1 MANMN
6 LPDRYLGN
14 ELAVRPIQNSLPGM
28 PVNSAA
34 ADRLDLRF
42 LLSIF
47 RRRFRLFVTIVGA
60 ALLLAF
66 LFTLKQPKLY
76 QATVDVVMNK
86 FSGELVPDS
95 TTLQSEGPKRSEEVD
110 TELKIIKSQEMAMQ
124 VIDQLHLDKD
134 KRFVESVTGGSG
146 ITASLK
152 NLVGIKPPPLPS
164 DNLKRRLADAML
176 AGLKADRMETAYAI
190 RIIYSNS
197 DPKRS
202 AQIANAFAISYSES
216 AVRAKRTENE
226 KTLALLKTRIDE
238 LRTQAQSDFGAVQ
251 DFRVRN
257 NLLSA
262 QATQLAEQE
271 AAAYGQQLA
280 TARAAAAADRG
291 RANNA
296 GGAGVAAA
304 VNSPVIQSLRSQ
316 RAVIS
321 VKIADLS
328 GRYLDDH
335 PDLATARREL
345 ADIDGQ
351 ISAEIDRV
359 KSGVNSGY
367 SASAQATSQQVGS
380 LQGNLSSA
388 RSALAANNLA
398 LVGLD
403 DLNRKAQASQTL
415 YESYLSRYR
424 EVLAQ
429 SGTERP
435 EARLLSS
442 AKIPERPS
450 SPNLLL
456 NLALG
461 LVIGTLLGAGSAIA
475 AETAYSGLT
484 TGDEVEARLGVRYLG
499 GIPSL
504 SSVDVQSD
512 DPAQSMITDSGSA
525 FAESI
530 RGLLASVRQSDPS
543 RSHVIAVTSA
553 LPGEG
558 KTSIAASASRAAAMA
573 GETVI
578 VIDCDLIRCSLSKY
592 FDVDLSRPGLREMI
606 HGEAKLGDAMI
617 KDPES
622 NAMILPITKSFSD
635 SERLLEKGNFHKM
648 IAILR
653 EHFSVIIL
661 DLAPVLPVAETRE
674 IVSLVD
680 NVIVATLWRKTSD
693 TAVRAALKL
702 LPMHVIGDIGIT
714 LNRIDM
720 KKQVKFGE
728 GDAAFYYDKYK
739 NYYRRR

>member
-1 MANMN
+1 
-6 LPDRYLGN
+6 
-14 ELAVRPIQNSLPGM
+14 
-28 PVNSAA
+28 
-34 ADRLDLRF
+34 
-42 LLSIF
+42 
-47 RRRFRLFVTIVGA
+47 
-60 ALLLAF
+60 
-66 LFTLKQPKLY
+66 
-76 QATVDVVMNK
+76 
-86 FSGELVPDS
+86 
-95 TTLQSEGPKRSEEVD
+95 
-110 TELKIIKSQEMAMQ
+110 
-124 VIDQLHLDKD
+124 
-134 KRFVESVTGGSG
+134 
-146 ITASLK
+146 
-152 NLVGIKPPPLPS
+152 
-164 DNLKRRLADAML
+164 
-176 AGLKADRMETAYAI
+176 
-190 RIIYSNS
+190 
-197 DPKRS
+197 
-202 AQIANAFAISYSES
+202 
-216 AVRAKRTENE
+216 
-226 KTLALLKTRIDE
+226 
-238 LRTQAQSDFGAVQ
+238 
-251 DFRVRN
+251 
-257 NLLSA
+257 
-262 QATQLAEQE
+262 
-271 AAAYGQQLA
+271 
-280 TARAAAAADRG
+280 
-291 RANNA
+291 
-296 GGAGVAAA
+296 
-304 VNSPVIQSLRSQ
+304 
-316 RAVIS
+316 
-321 VKIADLS
+321 
-328 GRYLDDH
+328 
-335 PDLATARREL
+335 
-345 ADIDGQ
+345 
-351 ISAEIDRV
+351 
-359 KSGVNSGY
+359 
-367 SASAQATSQQVGS
+367 
-380 LQGNLSSA
+380 
-388 RSALAANNLA
+388 
-398 LVGLD
+398 
-403 DLNRKAQASQTL
+403 
-415 YESYLSRYR
+415 
-424 EVLAQ
+424 
-429 SGTERP
+429 
-435 EARLLSS
+435 
-442 AKIPERPS
+442 
-450 SPNLLL
+450 
-456 NLALG
+456 
-461 LVIGTLLGAGSAIA
+461 LGAGSAIA

-680 NVIVATLWRKTSD
+680 NVIIATLWRKTSD

>member
-1 MANMN
+1 MN

-14 ELAVRPIQNSLPGM
+14 ELAVRPVQNSLPGM
-28 PVNSAA
+28 PANSAA

-47 RRRFRLFVTIVGA
+47 RRRFRLFVAIVGA
-60 ALLLAF
+60 CVLLAF

-95 TTLQSEGPKRSEEVD
+95 TTLQSESPKRSEEVD

-124 VIDQLHLDKD
+124 VIDRLRLVEDKD
-134 KRFVESVTGGSG
+134 FVESVTGGSG
-146 ITASLK
+146 LTASLK
-152 NLVGIKPPPLPS
+152 NLLEIKPAPLPS
-164 DNLKRRLADAML
+164 ENLKRRLADAML
-176 AGLKADRMETAYAI
+176 SGLKADRMETAYAI

-291 RANNA
+291 KANNA
-296 GGAGVAAA
+296 DGAGVAAA

-335 PDLATARREL
+335 PDLVTARREL

-367 SASAQATSQQVGS
+367 AASAQATSQQVGS
-380 LQGNLSSA
+380 LQSNLNSA
-388 RSALAANNLA
+388 RSALASNNLA

-424 EVLAQ
+424 EILAQ

-499 GIPSL
+499 GVPSL
-504 SSVDVQSD
+504 SSVDVLSD
-512 DPAQSMITDSGSA
+512 DPAQSMISEPGSA
-525 FAESI
+525 YAESI

-558 KTSIAASASRAAAMA
+558 KTSIAASVSRAAALA

-578 VIDCDLIRCSLSKY
+578 VIDCDLIRCSLSNY

-622 NAMILPITKSFSD
+622 SAMILPITKAFSD

-702 LPMHVIGDIGIT
+702 LPMHVIGDLGIT